1 MLVTKPQNNFEPIH
15 DMLMQ
20 SFTAKAIMSAME
32 LKIFDM
38 LDGSARK
45 SSEIAD
51 ALEAR
56 IERVESLLNV
66 LVAAQ
71 LVVQENGGYRNTPRA
86 SEFLV
91 SSAPLYQG
99 SNMRLTMHFNAMVED
114 DIAELVLG
122 GEVNVRETATDWGGD
137 EGMKGTAQ
145 NAMVGPLSPVIDF
158 TASLPGFADFKV
170 MGDIGGNHGLFT
182 MGVLERNKDMHGVIF
197 DLPLVA
203 EKSQARCDEFGF
215 GDRITT
221 QGMDF
226 KKDHLPA
233 GEFDLILTSH
243 VLYIFEENLAG
254 ALERIAE
261 GLKPGGWYVSQHY
274 SGDAK
279 PGYEMSKASLELL
292 THLCGY
298 SSHFIE
304 QDELTG
310 ILETLGFEDI
320 RCQPVSDTNR
330 GLMVAARKAV

>member
-1 MLVTKPQNNFEPIH
+1 MLVTKPQNHFEPIH
-15 DMLMQ
+15 AMLMQ
-20 SFTAKAIMSAME
+20 SFTAKVVMSAVE
-32 LKIFDM
+32 LKIFDL
-38 LDGSARK
+38 LDRSARK
-45 SSEIAD
+45 ASELAEEM
-51 ALEAR
+51 EAK
-56 IERVESLLNV
+56 IERLEPLLNV
-66 LVAAQ
+66 LVAAE
-71 LVVQENGGYRNTPRA
+71 LLIQENDMYQNTPRA

-114 DIAELVLG
+114 DISELVLG
-122 GEVNVRETATDWGGD
+122 GEVNVRETAKDWGGD
-137 EGMKGTAQ
+137 EGMDGTAQ
-145 NAMVGPLSPVIDF
+145 SAMAGPLSPVIDF

-170 MGDIGGNHGLFT
+170 MGDIGGNHGMFT
-182 MGVLERNKDMHGVIF
+182 MGVLERNKNMHGVIF
-197 DLPLVA
+197 DLPPVA
-203 EKSQARCDEFGF
+203 EKSQVRCDGFGF

-221 QGMDF
+221 QGIDF

-243 VLYIFEENLAG
+243 VLYIFEDNLVG

-274 SGDAK
+274 SEDAK

-304 QDELTG
+304 QEKLTG
-310 ILETLGFEDI
+310 ILQTLGFEDI
-320 RCQPVSDTNR
+320 RCQLVSDTNR
-330 GLMVAARKAV
+330 GLMVAARKAM